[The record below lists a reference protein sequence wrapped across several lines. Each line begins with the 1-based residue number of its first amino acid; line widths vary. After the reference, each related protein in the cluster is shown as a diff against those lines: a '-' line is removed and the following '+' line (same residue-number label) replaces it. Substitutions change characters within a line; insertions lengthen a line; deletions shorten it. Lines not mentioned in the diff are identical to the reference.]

1 MYPRSIKKSPGPL
14 VVRGVLYTLKRKC
27 GRATCRCATGALHE
41 TPALAY
47 PEGGRTKT
55 LTLGKSD
62 VAEVRA
68 ALKRYNSA
76 KAALDRAADA
86 GVAALRAKRASERSS
101 RRS

>member
-1 MYPRSIKKSPGPL
+1 
-14 VVRGVLYTLKRKC
+14 
-27 GRATCRCATGALHE
+27 
-41 TPALAY
+41 
-47 PEGGRTKT
+47 
-55 LTLGKSD
+55 LGKSD

-76 KAALDRAADA
+76 KAALDRDADA